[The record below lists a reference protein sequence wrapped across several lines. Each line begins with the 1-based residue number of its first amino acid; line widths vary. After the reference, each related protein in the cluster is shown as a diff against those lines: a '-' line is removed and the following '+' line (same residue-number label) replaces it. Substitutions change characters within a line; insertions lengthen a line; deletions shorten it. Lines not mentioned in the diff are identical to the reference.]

1 MTVEVVKVVEMDVVM
16 EKLVEEVVVDVM
28 EVEVSLEL
36 VGTVMDIVGGG
47 DGGGGGG
54 SKVGL
59 GESRSSGGG
68 INSGGVW
75 EGEVVVMKVEV
86 DILMMEVVKEEEVV
100 LGG

>member
-1 MTVEVVKVVEMDVVM
+1 
-16 EKLVEEVVVDVM
+16 
-28 EVEVSLEL
+28 
-36 VGTVMDIVGGG
+36 MDIVGGG

-54 SKVGL
+54 SGGGVGL

-68 INSGGVW
+68 INSGGVC

-86 DILMMEVVKEEEVV
+86 DIWIMEVVKEEEVV